1 MEKGAEQLLVN
12 QKTFAALWGVS
23 AGTVI
28 AWINAGM
35 PTEQRTNG
43 QKGKRSGVV
52 KQIDL
57 YKALPWCKEHF
68 NRAGQYASERDR
80 KAAMEADLLEL
91 KLNRELQN
99 LLDFDFMREA
109 LTAVVGELIRDL
121 NAQPGLRCR
130 KFAAEDSPAVIQALM
145 QEDARELAETFS
157 QSLDQLSEFSHDAA
171 RRLEAGETTPETDG
185 G

>member
-68 NRAGQYASERDR
+68 NRAGQY
-80 KAAMEADLLEL
+80 
-91 KLNRELQN
+91 
-99 LLDFDFMREA
+99 
-109 LTAVVGELIRDL
+109 
-121 NAQPGLRCR
+121 
-130 KFAAEDSPAVIQALM
+130 DSQVL
-145 QEDARELAETFS
+145 
-157 QSLDQLSEFSHDAA
+157 
-171 RRLEAGETTPETDG
+171 
-185 G
+185 

>member
-35 PTEQRTNG
+35 PSVG
-43 QKGKRSGVV
+43 GGKSGAA

-68 NRAGQYASERDR
+68 NRAGQYDSQKER
-80 KAAMEADLLEL
+80 KAALESDLLEL
-91 KLNRELQN
+91 KLHRELQN

-157 QSLDQLSEFSHDAA
+157 QSLDQLSEFSLSLIHI
-171 RRLEAGETTPETDG
+171 
-185 G
+185 